1 MGCNIICIHCV
12 LCVLRET
19 MRAGLQVLVMKTMG
33 CGNPGLLAAMV
44 GCPLVMLA
52 FEEKCRDRWLGIISF

>member
-1 MGCNIICIHCV
+1 
-12 LCVLRET
+12 

-44 GCPLVMLA
+44 GCPVVMLA